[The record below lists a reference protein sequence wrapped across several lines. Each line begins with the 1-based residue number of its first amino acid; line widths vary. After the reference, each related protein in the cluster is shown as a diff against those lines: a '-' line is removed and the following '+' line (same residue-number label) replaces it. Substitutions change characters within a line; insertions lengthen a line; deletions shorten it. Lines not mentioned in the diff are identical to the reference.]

1 MRNTRLGGKVTIK
14 NILLAHTGTVAYP
27 SSLRYA
33 VKIAAK
39 HNAWLTGIY
48 GSSTSYF
55 DQVLGLSDDL
65 LAKVLEIKNS
75 KIDGVRD
82 LFQEEVVRG
91 GIRERAEFLALD
103 ALGELSP
110 AEVARNFD
118 FIVTGYQSKLPNDEY
133 RGASPDL
140 MALRSGRPVLVVP
153 DGYEAETLATHALVA
168 WDGKRSAA
176 RAVNDAM
183 SVLEEKPRKVSLLTV
198 GKVADDLSSPTGI
211 LTHLERHGI
220 QADHIQRSKSRHNI
234 AEIIKT
240 TADEVGAK
248 LIVMGAFEHSKFSQ
262 DVFGGV
268 THDVMQT
275 AQVPVFMS
283 H

>member
-1 MRNTRLGGKVTIK
+1 VSIK
-14 NILLAHTGTVAYP
+14 NILLAHTGSAAYP

-33 VKIAAK
+33 AKIAAK

-48 GSSTSYF
+48 GGVTSYF
-55 DQVLGLSDDL
+55 DQVLGLTDDL
-65 LAKVLEIKNS
+65 RLKLLEVKKSKV
-75 KIDGVRD
+75 DGIRD
-82 LFQEEVVRG
+82 LFHEEVARA
-91 GIRERAEFLALD
+91 GIQERAEFLSLEAV
-103 ALGELSP
+103 GKLSP

-118 FIVTGYQSKLPNDEY
+118 FVVTGYQSKLPNDEY
-133 RGASPDL
+133 RAASPDL

-176 RAVNDAM
+176 RAINDAM
-183 SVLEEKPRKVSLLTV
+183 TVLEEKPRKVSILTV
-198 GKVADDLSSPTGI
+198 GKVMQELPASVGI
-211 LTHLERHGI
+211 LRHLERHGI
-220 QADHIQRSKSRHNI
+220 QADHIQRSKSGHSI
-234 AEIIKT
+234 ADIIKT
-240 TADEVGAK
+240 TADEIGAK

-268 THDVMQT
+268 THDVLQS